1 MRGGRQTRC
10 NGSRFHGPSAIG
22 TTRHYVAQASSPRD
36 PDAFLF
42 PRHAEGRGIWILT
55 NCWRTACADA
65 KLGKLGLHDLRHT
78 AASQA
83 VMAGE
88 NLPLVG
94 KLLGHR
100 RHRTTA
106 EYAHLADA
114 HLVEAA
120 EKVGFHIAQAMNR
133 KGHQR

>member
-1 MRGGRQTRC
+1 MPLGAAARAHIDALPG
-10 NGSRFHGPSAIG
+10 A
-22 TTRHYVAQASSPRD
+22 RHR
-36 PDAFLF
+36 DAFVF
-42 PRHAEGRGIWILT
+42 GHYAEGQGTHSLAM
-55 NCWRTACADA
+55 CWRAVCADA
-65 KLGKLGLHDLRHT
+65 KLGRLRLHDLRHT

-106 EYAHLADA
+106 GYAHLADA

-120 EKVGFHIAQAMNR
+120 KHICQPP
-133 KGHQR
+133 QY

>member
-1 MRGGRQTRC
+1 MEDVL
-10 NGSRFHGPSAIG
+10 I
-22 TTRHYVAQASSPRD
+22 
-36 PDAFLF
+36 
-42 PRHAEGRGIWILT
+42 
-55 NCWRTACADA
+55 
-65 KLGKLGLHDLRHT
+65 HDLWHP

-106 EYAHLADA
+106 GYAHRADA
-114 HLVEAA
+114 HLVEVV
-120 EKVGFHIAQAMNR
+120 EKVGSLIAEAMHRSGNR
-133 KGHQR
+133 WKS

>member
-1 MRGGRQTRC
+1 MVCAAAGL
-10 NGSRFHGPSAIG
+10 GSLR
-22 TTRHYVAQASSPRD
+22 
-36 PDAFLF
+36 
-42 PRHAEGRGIWILT
+42 
-55 NCWRTACADA
+55 
-65 KLGKLGLHDLRHT
+65 LHDLRHT

-106 EYAHLADA
+106 GYAHLSDA

-120 EKVGFHIAQAMNR
+120 EKVAYIIHRAMSNDDSSSSPLDP
-133 KGHQR
+133 

>member
-1 MRGGRQTRC
+1 MQTR
-10 NGSRFHGPSAIG
+10 
-22 TTRHYVAQASSPRD
+22 
-36 PDAFLF
+36 
-42 PRHAEGRGIWILT
+42 
-55 NCWRTACADA
+55 
-65 KLGKLGLHDLRHT
+65 DLRHT
-78 AASQA
+78 AASHA

-106 EYAHLADA
+106 GYAHLADD

-120 EKVGFHIAQAMNR
+120 EHVGRIIAEAMVGTR
-133 KGHQR
+133 RASDS